1 MSCCIRCGEVIL
13 KTTLRYYFF
22 LCRFKLYL
30 TKPKNLYILLINL
43 TLGAKRMK
51 KGLVMVVAALAVVAM
66 EKGGEKKKDIWDID
80 LGDIKVDKELTKGV
94 AGKYR
99 GSVRLALGL
108 ICTKEE
114 FEEEKRR
121 VLNRPLP

>member
-1 MSCCIRCGEVIL
+1 
-13 KTTLRYYFF
+13 
-22 LCRFKLYL
+22 
-30 TKPKNLYILLINL
+30 
-43 TLGAKRMK
+43 MK

-80 LGDIKVDKELTKGV
+80 LGDIRVDKELTKGL